1 MWRARVGA
9 HDAPM
14 FTNNSYEI
22 SRALVAE
29 RQASLRHEARD
40 HRSTRGRRARKG
52 RRLSDL
58 SNPVPTTT
66 RVREHLFS

>member
-1 MWRARVGA
+1 MWRARVEA

-29 RQASLRHEARD
+29 RQASLRHEVRD
-40 HRSTRGRRARKG
+40 HRGTRGRRARKG
-52 RRLSDL
+52 RRPSDL
-58 SNPVPTTT
+58 NNPAPASTA
-66 RVREHLFS
+66 VREHLF

>member
-1 MWRARVGA
+1 MWRGRVGA

-29 RQASLRHEARD
+29 RQASLRHEARE
-40 HRSTRGRRARKG
+40 HRSIRGRRTHKG

-58 SNPVPTTT
+58 QNPAPSS
-66 RVREHLFS
+66 RAVREHLFA

>member
-1 MWRARVGA
+1 MWRARVEA

-29 RQASLRHEARD
+29 RQASLRNEVRE
-40 HRSTRGRRARKG
+40 HRSTRGRRGRKA

-58 SNPVPTTT
+58 HNPTPTSTA
-66 RVREHLFS
+66 VREHLFT